1 MKPIRIVLFVFAVV
15 FAQLTFA
22 KDDYYGNIKLRS
34 IGVGNMPQNER
45 IHNTTLQNNTN
56 LSYMHYYGQRT
67 DDQYHTMPMTHNYT
81 ALRVNGGSV
90 PAGSN
95 QPFEG
100 DVVTTG
106 NAMYA
111 FPSTNPKEPGAT
123 PIGDALPFMVLL
135 SLGYAFVRSKK

>member
-1 MKPIRIVLFVFAVV
+1 MKSIRIVLFVFAVV

-22 KDDYYGNIKLRS
+22 KDGYYGNIKLRS
-34 IGVGNMPQNER
+34 IGVGNKPQNER

-56 LSYMHYYGQRT
+56 SSYMHYYGQRT

-81 ALRVNGGSV
+81 ALRVNSGST
-90 PAGSN
+90 PTASN

-100 DVVTTG
+100 DVVATG

-111 FPSTNPKEPGAT
+111 FPSNPKDPGVT

-135 SLGYAFVRSKK
+135 ALGYAFVRSKR